1 VKRRRGRGGR
11 LNLDGHL
18 RVINAREVART
29 GRLVLFRS
37 ERERVRVHT
46 RRRRTSVVAVRLHL
60 VEVLTALRL
69 HAVLAVEDELELF
82 ERTDGTRRGHRTIF
96 GPLGLGARIAQ
107 VVERGTRGVG
117 HRHERVG
124 GRDGGRFGF
133 EDDRFLRQ
141 VGGEVPQGR
150 VGHGAVVHGEHE
162 FLDRVVE
169 GEAHL
174 LRVTRFNRVDASVLH
189 LFDEVFVG
197 LLREAA
203 AFLGVE
209 EVVVGPALERGAIG
223 VVGEFRG
230 EVNVDAHFVVLERD
244 ERQRQARVAV
254 EPEDERQVDG
264 TVLGVGR
271 HLGVVSLLG
280 FGVVQVVVQTPPLLE
295 VAVDALTTDGDFDVL
310 DGAFRGVDGRRTLG
324 GRAEARLR
332 LHFEVH
338 VLDQITVTGDRHGH
352 ATIVSGGTVN
362 GLLDDF
368 GREVAVTL
376 VNGLEEGNLRVRSQ
390 VNVLRTVRD
399 ELHETTGH
407 CESCLY
413 YTLRKKFALEHAV
426 KRVVSFLSLGYIM
439 SQPEEEPEI
448 TESESESEREEDEL
462 LEDDDDVEMDMDDDF
477 DMGPGGSEE
486 ILASTLATPEGDTV
500 CTALLHIGD
509 QLEMQNKILIK
520 ILSKLT

>member
-1 VKRRRGRGGR
+1 
-11 LNLDGHL
+11 
-18 RVINAREVART
+18 
-29 GRLVLFRS
+29 
-37 ERERVRVHT
+37 
-46 RRRRTSVVAVRLHL
+46 
-60 VEVLTALRL
+60 
-69 HAVLAVEDELELF
+69 
-82 ERTDGTRRGHRTIF
+82 
-96 GPLGLGARIAQ
+96 
-107 VVERGTRGVG
+107 
-117 HRHERVG
+117 
-124 GRDGGRFGF
+124 
-133 EDDRFLRQ
+133 
-141 VGGEVPQGR
+141 
-150 VGHGAVVHGEHE
+150 
-162 FLDRVVE
+162 
-169 GEAHL
+169 
-174 LRVTRFNRVDASVLH
+174 
-189 LFDEVFVG
+189 
-197 LLREAA
+197 
-203 AFLGVE
+203 
-209 EVVVGPALERGAIG
+209 
-223 VVGEFRG
+223 
-230 EVNVDAHFVVLERD
+230 
-244 ERQRQARVAV
+244 
-254 EPEDERQVDG
+254 
-264 TVLGVGR
+264 LGVGR

-413 YTLRKKFALEHAV
+413 YTLRKKFGLEHAV

-448 TESESESEREEDEL
+448 TESESESESEREEDEL